1 MSTHVNRTLR
11 NRLEWID
18 AQMFAIL
25 QDKDCQGVLDRDDRR
40 ALESLARER
49 RQLSDALARE
59 ERINA

>member
-1 MSTHVNRTLR
+1 MSTHVNHTLR

-49 RQLSDALARE
+49 RRLSDSIVRDDK
-59 ERINA
+59 INA